1 MIALINVYNGAEQRN
16 LLDSR
21 TIEYNLSD
29 ITTSYEFNGLLR
41 KYIHD
46 FVNQSRYD
54 YRVIDVRLQK
64 GELER
69 LEKQFARQLD
79 IF

>member
-1 MIALINVYNGAEQRN
+1 MIALINVYNGAGQRN

-46 FVNQSRYD
+46 FASQSRHD
-54 YRVIDVRLQK
+54 YRVIDIRLQK